1 VLITDLREGGDADAL
16 VDRLARLAM
25 FGVNVIVLLA
35 LTDTGGPTYDSVL
48 SAKVATLGVPVFAC
62 TPDRFPGLMAAALRR
77 EDIHAWAADRDIKLI
92 RSESIDQTA
101 APGGMV
107 VP

>member
-1 VLITDLREGGDADAL
+1 
-16 VDRLARLAM
+16 
-25 FGVNVIVLLA
+25 
-35 LTDTGGPTYDSVL
+35 
-48 SAKVATLGVPVFAC
+48 
-62 TPDRFPGLMAAALRR
+62 MAAALRR